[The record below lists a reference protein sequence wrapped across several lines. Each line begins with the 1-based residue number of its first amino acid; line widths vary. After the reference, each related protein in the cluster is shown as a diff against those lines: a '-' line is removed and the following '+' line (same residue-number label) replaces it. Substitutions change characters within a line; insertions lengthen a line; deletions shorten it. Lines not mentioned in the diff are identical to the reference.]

1 MKKEK
6 LTLNRREIRF
16 GFKNISLKSGV
27 GFKAAAVDCSANLRV
42 LRKISLNK
50 KKWMNLFQSL
60 ELASHTVARCK
71 FPIERLLY
79 QA

>member
-50 KKWMNLFQSL
+50 KK
-60 ELASHTVARCK
+60 
-71 FPIERLLY
+71 
-79 QA
+79 